1 MASIGYIGG
10 SYDKIKKHRKER
22 KRDKEKKEEGKTGR
36 PSCWPGIGSRL
47 QRRLDK
53 LPRDYEGYTAEVPAN
68 PEPTL
73 AYL

>member
-1 MASIGYIGG
+1 MAQTTAMASIGYIGG

-22 KRDKEKKEEGKTGR
+22 KREKEEKEEGKTG
-36 PSCWPGIGSRL
+36 SLARL
-47 QRRLDK
+47 AETTGAREYRA
-53 LPRDYEGYTAEVPAN
+53 RGYTAEVPAN